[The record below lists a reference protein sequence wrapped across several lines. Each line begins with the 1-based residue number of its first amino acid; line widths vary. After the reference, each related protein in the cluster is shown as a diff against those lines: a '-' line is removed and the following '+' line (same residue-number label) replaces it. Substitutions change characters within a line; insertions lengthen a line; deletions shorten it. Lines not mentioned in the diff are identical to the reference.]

1 MITTIQLVD
10 ILKMNPGYSLGFP
23 RGSDCKA
30 SAYSAGALGSNP
42 GSGRSAGEGN
52 GNPLQCSCL
61 EYSLER
67 HTEAKALELWPSDT
81 MS

>member
-30 SAYSAGALGSNP
+30 SAYSVGDMGSNP
-42 GSGRSAGEGN
+42 GYGKISWRRKWPTPVLLPEIFIGKT
-52 GNPLQCSCL
+52 CL
-61 EYSLER
+61 S
-67 HTEAKALELWPSDT
+67 
-81 MS
+81 